1 MTALSPPAASYQAA
15 VCPAPARPVLHFTP
29 PAGWMNDPNGL
40 VFFEG
45 EYHLFYQ
52 YYPHDRVWGPMHWGH
67 AVSRDLV
74 HWQHLAP
81 ALAPDEAGMCFSGS
95 AIVDRH
101 DTSGLF
107 EGEPGLLAFYT
118 AHRTAPDDPEDYVQE
133 QCLAYSRDRGRSWHR
148 YAGNPIMA
156 NPGRR
161 DFRDPKVIWHA
172 PSRRWVMALACGQA
186 IQFHVS
192 ADLLTW
198 RLASTFGEGQGAHTR
213 HPWECPDLFE
223 LPVADTGETRWVL
236 VVGIGAS
243 EDNPFGSFTQYFVG
257 DFDGERFHNENPAER
272 VLMMDEGRDFYA
284 VQSWSDLPEADGRR
298 LAIAWLNNWLY
309 ANQIP
314 EAGWRG
320 AMSFP
325 RELSLLATPEGVRLR
340 QAFAREWRETCREI
354 GRERGREKG
363 RESAGGAVSVATP
376 ERPLAAGRHVLLD
389 GGARAAHGRLVLGLT
404 VGARVSL
411 DLQQGEHQV
420 LELTADEAGVTVRH
434 RRRGQNGDDVFDT
447 HFSHDQAV
455 GRLKGRG
462 VELEWLVDDGSLE
475 LLLDGGRLAITQLS
489 FAVPAGRPLALAVAA
504 GECRVAAFDYRALT
518 G

>member
-1 MTALSPPAASYQAA
+1 
-15 VCPAPARPVLHFTP
+15 
-29 PAGWMNDPNGL
+29 
-40 VFFEG
+40 
-45 EYHLFYQ
+45 
-52 YYPHDRVWGPMHWGH
+52 MHWGH

-74 HWQHLAP
+74 HWEHLPP
-81 ALAPDEAGMCFSGS
+81 ALAPDEDGMCFSGS

-107 EGEPGLLAFYT
+107 DGEPGLLAFYT
-118 AHRTAPDDPEDYVQE
+118 LHRTAQDDPEDFVQQ

-148 YAGNPIMA
+148 YEGNPLLA
-156 NPGRR
+156 DPGIR
-161 DFRDPKVIWHA
+161 DFRDPKVIWYA
-172 PSRRWVMALACGQA
+172 PSRRWVMALACGQV
-186 IQFHVS
+186 IRFYVS
-192 ADLLTW
+192 ENLLDW
-198 RLASTFGEGQGAHTR
+198 SLSSEFGEEQGAHTE

-223 LPVADTGETRWVL
+223 LPVQGAARGESVTRWVL
-236 VVGIGAS
+236 VVGIGAGD
-243 EDNPFGSFTQYFVG
+243 DNPFGSFTQYFIG
-257 DFDGERFHNENPAER
+257 DFDGEVFHNENSAER
-272 VLMMDEGRDFYA
+272 VLMMDKGRDFYA
-284 VQSWSDLPEADGRR
+284 VQSWSDVPAQDGRR
-298 LAIAWLNNWLY
+298 LAIAWVNNWLY
-309 ANQIP
+309 ANRVP

-389 GGARAAHGRLVLGLT
+389 GGVRVAHGRLVLGLT

>member
-1 MTALSPPAASYQAA
+1 MTSLSPPAASHPAA

-118 AHRTAPDDPEDYVQE
+118 AHRTAPDDPEVYVQE

-148 YAGNPIMA
+148 YEGNPIMA

-172 PSRRWVMALACGQA
+172 PSQRWVMALACGQV

-192 ADLLTW
+192 EDLLSW
-198 RLASTFGEGQGAHTR
+198 RLVSTFGEDQGAHTR

-223 LPVADTGETRWVL
+223 LPVAGNGEDQPASRWVL

-243 EDNPFGSFTQYFVG
+243 DDNPFGSFTQYFVG
-257 DFDGERFHNENPAER
+257 DFDGERFHNDNPADR

-284 VQSWSDLPEADGRR
+284 VQSWSDLPDADERR

-320 AMSFP
+320 AMSYP
-325 RELSLLATPEGVRLR
+325 RELSLVATPGGVRLR
-340 QAFAREWRETCREI
+340 QAFARELV
-354 GRERGREKG
+354 GVP
-363 RESAGGAVSVATP
+363 GGAVTALAGP
-376 ERPLAAGRHVLLD
+376 LERAVGEYRLVEADEAITRGRLQLILAAD
-389 GGARAAHGRLVLGLT
+389 TRLE
-404 VGARVSL
+404 L
-411 DLQQGEHQV
+411 DLQQGGQQWLRVTRDDDGLHVEHHRRGRNGHEAFDVHYPHDLVVHHQV
-420 LELTADEAGVTVRH
+420 SDSLM
-434 RRRGQNGDDVFDT
+434 
-447 HFSHDQAV
+447 
-455 GRLKGRG
+455 
-462 VELEWLVDDGSLE
+462 LEWLVDHGSLE
-475 LLLDGGRLAITQLS
+475 VLLDEGRVSLTHLG
-489 FAVPAGRPLALAVAA
+489 FANPQQCLVVLRVEAGS
-504 GECRVAAFDYRALT
+504 CRLRDCIYQRLT
-518 G
+518 EG